1 MKAAVQLYAFDK
13 AQLVEVERRSKAQ
26 KLQGRGEGL
35 TVRSSGE
42 GMSRHNKRIA
52 FVDPVS
58 AKAHH

>member
-26 KLQGRGEGL
+26 KLQGRGGL
-35 TVRSSGE
+35 TVLSSRE